1 MKKLRFLLALFA
13 IAFTNQELAAQ
24 PVYTPADPEYY
35 AMDRENI
42 NFEDYH
48 VFLFNYRG
56 FVSPRQ
62 FSITQFTHV
71 QFLPIAAEMYNF
83 NLNFYDKGTGRLIED
98 DVPVRWKSWIDD
110 RGSFD
115 PLGSNFRHNSPWIM
129 VTQDESWRPNMAHRK
144 GYLS

>member
-1 MKKLRFLLALFA
+1 MNNMRKLTSLFLVLT
-13 IAFTNQELAAQ
+13 AFVLMTQELAAQ
-24 PVYTPADPEYY
+24 PEYSPADPEYY
-35 AMDRENI
+35 AMDREHI

-83 NLNFYDKGTGRLIED
+83 NLNFYDKGTGRLIKD
-98 DVPVRWKSWIDD
+98 DVPVMLEVEARRIS
-110 RGSFD
+110 R
-115 PLGSNFRHNSPWIM
+115 
-129 VTQDESWRPNMAHRK
+129 DEK
-144 GYLS
+144 L